1 MKHPHLFGRGDRHSI
16 ATIGAK
22 ASRLLEMGQAGFRVP
37 ESIAVGKGA
46 FEEHLRRIPSGC
58 GDPGAEV
65 ERMPLDPGFESALRS
80 SLPPDLGNGYAVRSS
95 ATMEDGSEHS
105 FAGQFKTL
113 LGVSA
118 QDVPRA
124 VREVWASAFS
134 GGAAAY
140 RERSGISGTP
150 VSMGVLIQPLLAPE
164 YSGVAFGFDPV
175 DGSRRAIR
183 ISVVDGLGEGL
194 VSGERD
200 ADEFRLVG
208 SGIQVVRSRGDGKD
222 TISGSMLLEIAR
234 MVRLLESRFGAHQ
247 DVEWC
252 SVDGR
257 LILLQTRPATTLHLV
272 ADPDDHPRLWESAN
286 IVESYPGVSSPLTLS
301 FVKDVYGS
309 VYREFCRIMGVEEE
323 LIAANATSFQMLGS
337 LRGRIHYDLANWY
350 RVLSLFPGYDLN
362 ARFMEQMMG
371 VKERFDPPRDL
382 VRSLRHPWVRVAGL
396 ALGMAR
402 SAWTLERETQA
413 FHARVGDSLGRFRE
427 LDLDAMTA
435 QELVEAYRGLE
446 RDLLSRWRAPL
457 VNDFFAMVVHGLMRR
472 ELSKLSAE
480 SEALGNSLLAGEGG
494 IVSSQ
499 ALVELGRIA
508 DACRAHHD
516 LVDAAHHADAES
528 FLEAIGSHPDL
539 DARVRSYLGRYGDR
553 CPGELKLESIPP
565 SLDPRSLAIQLQG
578 WIRSDR
584 LADKGGSDAEHQA
597 RILAEAELSRRFGRS
612 VARRWMTWWLVRRC
626 RVLVKNRENLRF
638 ERTRAFA
645 AVRRIFLA
653 LGRKLAREGRIS
665 RERDVFWLTR
675 EEIFDFVE
683 GRGFTTDL
691 AGLVRLRMDEFRR
704 YESEPLPGERL
715 TTRGM
720 GGLCLF
726 ERREPPVAAPSGDTI
741 SGLGCGPG
749 RVRARVRVVV
759 DPTDPGELAGCIL
772 VAQRTDPGWA
782 PLFPLA
788 MGLLVERGSLLSHVA
803 IVAREMGIP
812 AVVSIPGLT
821 NLVHDGDLVE
831 FDGGSGIVTVLE
843 RAEAPCRA

>member
-1 MKHPHLFGRGDRHSI
+1 MNHPHLFGRGDRHSI
-16 ATIGAK
+16 GVIGAK
-22 ASRLLEMGQAGFRVP
+22 ASRLLEMELAGFRVP
-37 ESIAVGKGA
+37 ESLAVGNGA
-46 FEEHLRRIPSGC
+46 FEDHLRRIPSSSD
-58 GDPGAEV
+58 DPELDV
-65 ERMPLDPGFESALRS
+65 VRMSLDPVFESALRS

-95 ATMEDGSEHS
+95 ATGEDGIRNS

-118 QDVPRA
+118 EDVPRA

-134 GGAAAY
+134 DGATAY
-140 RERSGISGTP
+140 RERSGISGVP
-150 VSMGVLIQPLLAPE
+150 VSMGVLVQPLLAPE
-164 YSGVAFGFDPV
+164 FSGVAFGFDPV

-183 ISVVDGLGEGL
+183 VSVVEGLGEAL

-208 SGIQVVRSRGDGKD
+208 SGIQVVRTRGAGN
-222 TISGSMLLEIAR
+222 GSIPESTLLEIAR
-234 MVRLLESRFGAHQ
+234 MVRGLESRLGAHQ

-252 SVDGR
+252 SVGGK
-257 LILLQTRPATTLHLV
+257 LVLLQTRPATTLHLV

-309 VYREFCRIMGVEEE
+309 VYREFCRIMGVEEDV
-323 LIAANATSFQMLGS
+323 IAANATSFQMLGS

-382 VRSLRHPWVRVAGL
+382 VRSRRHPWLRVARL
-396 ALGMAR
+396 VLGMTR
-402 SAWTLERETQA
+402 SAWNLGRETKA
-413 FHARVGDSLGRFRE
+413 FHARVNDSLGCLRG

-435 QELVEAYRGLE
+435 QELVDVYRGLE
-446 RDLLSRWRAPL
+446 RDLLSRWRPPL

-472 ELSKLSAE
+472 ELSKLTPE
-480 SEALGNSLLAGEGG
+480 SEALGNALLGGEGG
-494 IVSSQ
+494 IVSSE
-499 ALVELGRIA
+499 ALVELGRLA
-508 DACRAHHD
+508 DACRTRPD
-516 LVDAAHHADAES
+516 LVDAAHNATGES
-528 FLEAIGSHPDL
+528 FLESIRSHPDL
-539 DARVRSYLGRYGDR
+539 EARLSSYLGIYGDR

-565 SLDPRSLAIQLQG
+565 SMDPRLLALQLQG
-578 WIRSDR
+578 WIRSTR
-584 LADKGGSDAEHQA
+584 VANKVGSDAELQA
-597 RILAEAELSRRFGRS
+597 RILAEDELSRLLGRS
-612 VARRWMTWWLVRRC
+612 VATRWWTWWLVGKC

-653 LGRKLAREGRIS
+653 IGRKLAREGRIS

-675 EEIFDFVE
+675 EEIFDFLE

-691 AGLVRLRMDEFRR
+691 VGLIHLRMDEFRR

-726 ERREPPVAAPSGDTI
+726 ERRESPVVAPPGNGI
-741 SGLGCGPG
+741 SGLGCSPG
-749 RVRARVRVVV
+749 RVRARVRVVH
-759 DPTDPGELAGCIL
+759 DPLDPGELAGCIL

-821 NLVHDGDLVE
+821 SIVHDGDLVE
-831 FDGGSGIVTVLE
+831 FDGGSGAITILE
-843 RAEAPCRA
+843 REDASCRA